1 MFLNFKN
8 EMTDKK
14 CTYRMGTVLKKQE
27 TPSYIEAINTGFPN
41 YFGLKKPWWP
51 NS

>member
-1 MFLNFKN
+1 
-8 EMTDKK
+8 MTDNK
-14 CTYRMGTVLKKQE
+14 CTYRMGTVLKKTRNSKQVE
-27 TPSYIEAINTGFPN
+27 ESNTAINTGFPN

>member
-1 MFLNFKN
+1 MYLQNGYCV
-8 EMTDKK
+8 KK
-14 CTYRMGTVLKKQE
+14 TRNSKQVE
-27 TPSYIEAINTGFPN
+27 ESNTAINTGFPN